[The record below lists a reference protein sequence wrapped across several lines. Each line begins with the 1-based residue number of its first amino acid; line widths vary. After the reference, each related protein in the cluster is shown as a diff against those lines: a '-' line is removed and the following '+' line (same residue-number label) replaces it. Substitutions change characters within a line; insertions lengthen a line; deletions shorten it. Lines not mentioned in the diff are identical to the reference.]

1 MIPLH
6 SIRIAVLLG
15 AVTSLAACSR
25 GGDGA
30 LTGYAEADLVYV
42 AASAAGTLEKLAVA
56 RGAQVEKGAVLFS
69 LDNDAEEFGRAAAQ
83 AREQRAAAQA
93 ANLRKGRRA
102 QEIAAIEQQL
112 TQAGANLAASKSL
125 LERNQQL
132 VKQGFVADTRLDDLV
147 AARDRD
153 AARVAEL
160 QAQLAV
166 ARDAAR
172 PDEIVA
178 ADAERRA
185 AGFDL
190 AQSQWREEQ
199 KQRVAPAAAVV
210 YDVMFRLGEWVPAGA
225 PVVVLLPNGAVKV
238 RFFVP
243 QSLLSGIALGQ
254 SVSVSCDGCP
264 SGMTATVAYI
274 SPQAEFTPPVI
285 YSNENR
291 DKLVF
296 MVEARPGNDAARTLK
311 PGQPL
316 DVRLAAR

>member
-1 MIPLH
+1 MRSKPVFITTTLA
-6 SIRIAVLLG
+6 IIALLAGCTRG
-15 AVTSLAACSR
+15 A
-25 GGDGA
+25 DGA
-30 LTGYAEADLVYV
+30 LAGYAEADLVYV
-42 AASAAGTLEKLAVA
+42 ASSVAGTLEQLAVQ
-56 RGAQVEKGAVLFS
+56 RGARVDQGSLLFA
-69 LDNDAEEFGRAAAQ
+69 LDNDAEEFNRAAAQ

-93 ANLRKGRRA
+93 ANLRKGRRT
-102 QEIAAIEQQL
+102 QELAALEQQL
-112 TQAGANLAASKSL
+112 AQARANLAASKSQ

-132 VKQGFVADTRLDDLV
+132 VKQGFVANVRLDDLV

-153 AARVAEL
+153 VARVAEL
-160 QAQLAV
+160 QAQLSL

-172 PDEIVA
+172 PDEIAA

-190 AQSQWREEQ
+190 AQSQWREGQ
-199 KQRVAPAAAVV
+199 KQRTAPVAALV
-210 YDVMFRLGEWVPAGA
+210 YDVLFRTGEWVPVGV
-225 PVVVLLPNGAVKV
+225 PVVALLPDNAVKV

-243 QSLLSGIALGQ
+243 QSMLSAIAPGH
-254 SVSVSCDGCP
+254 SVSLACDGCP
-264 SGMTATVAYI
+264 AGMTAKVTYV

-291 DKLVF
+291 GKLVF
-296 MVEARPGNDAARTLK
+296 MVEARPSGEAAQTLK

>member
-1 MIPLH
+1 MTWMNMIHVAAPLTV
-6 SIRIAVLLG
+6 AMMV
-15 AVTSLAACSR
+15 AACSR

-42 AASAAGTLEKLAVA
+42 AASAGGTLEKLQVQ
-56 RGAQVEKGAVLFS
+56 RGARVEKGAPLFA
-69 LDNDAEEFGRAAAQ
+69 LDNDAEELGRAAAQ
-83 AREQRAAAQA
+83 AREQRAGAQA

-102 QEIAAIEQQL
+102 QEITAIEQQL
-112 TQAGANLAASKSL
+112 AQARAGLAASKSE

-132 VKQGFVADTRLDDLV
+132 VKQGFVAESRLDGLI

-166 ARDAAR
+166 GRDAAR
-172 PDEIVA
+172 PDEIAA

-185 AGFDL
+185 ASFDL
-190 AQSQWREEQ
+190 AQSQWREDQ
-199 KQRVAPAAAVV
+199 KQRVAPLNALV
-210 YDVMFRLGEWVPAGA
+210 YDVLFRIGEWVAAGA
-225 PVVVLLPNGAVKV
+225 PVVALLPDGAVKV

-243 QSLLSGIALGQ
+243 QSMLSGIAIGQ
-254 SVSVSCDGCP
+254 RVNVGCDGCP
-264 SGMTATVAYI
+264 AGMSATIAYI

-291 DKLVF
+291 GKLVF
-296 MVEARPGNDAARTLK
+296 MVEALPDNDAARTLK

-316 DVRLAAR
+316 DIRFAAR